1 MFHRRKYSFVIMFKE
16 FWSCVNSCFSDSS
29 CPYYYKKIHVFFF
42 PFSLQIVDHGR
53 VMGAEKRS
61 HLWGGGIECESMKFG
76 GAQHQ
81 QRVGCCC
88 CKSSGKRAAR
98 QSVEEGKHG
107 VTLSEWL
114 PCLIPPALALGVYTN
129 SLGGEFVHDDL
140 SAITANRD
148 ITDPAAGT
156 WDFLYNDFWGTSLL
170 DPLSHKSYRPLTILT
185 FK

>member
-1 MFHRRKYSFVIMFKE
+1 MFPFYSANSKLPLLLGLLLECTRWSIRKFMF
-16 FWSCVNSCFSDSS
+16 SLFSD
-29 CPYYYKKIHVFFF
+29 YN
-42 PFSLQIVDHGR
+42 DR

-61 HLWGGGIECESMKFG
+61 HLWGGAIECESMKFTG
-76 GAQHQ
+76 PQQQ

-88 CKSSGKRAAR
+88 CKNGGKRTSR
-98 QSVEEGKHG
+98 QSVEEAKHG

-114 PCLIPPALALGVYTN
+114 PCLIPPVLALGVYTN

-140 SAITANRD
+140 SAITGNRD

>member
-1 MFHRRKYSFVIMFKE
+1 M
-16 FWSCVNSCFSDSS
+16 
-29 CPYYYKKIHVFFF
+29 
-42 PFSLQIVDHGR
+42 DHEK
-53 VMGAEKRS
+53 VMRGEKRS
-61 HLWGGGIECESMKFG
+61 RLWGAGIECESMKFLK
-76 GAQHQ
+76 QQ

-88 CKSSGKRAAR
+88 CKSGGKQGGRER
-98 QSVEEGKHG
+98 IEENKNE

-129 SLGGEFVHDDL
+129 SLGGDFVHDDL
-140 SAITANRD
+140 SAITGNRD
-148 ITDPAAGT
+148 ITDPTAGT